1 MKVSAVIEMW
11 DDKTISVYVPEFD
24 GFSLSGQGKS
34 VDEAK
39 CALHE
44 CVEDYVTMFKEQ
56 GKDVPKSLVDIN
68 FEYKY
73 DIASFFENFK
83 LLLLKVK
90 RTRSKVLYIKL
101 VKNWQP

>member
-1 MKVSAVIEMW
+1 MKVTAVIEMW

-56 GKDVPKSLVDIN
+56 GKEVPKSLVGIK

-73 DIASFFENFK
+73 DIASFFGSRKALIYHLFT
-83 LLLLKVK
+83 LLFS
-90 RTRSKVLYIKL
+90 R
-101 VKNWQP
+101 N